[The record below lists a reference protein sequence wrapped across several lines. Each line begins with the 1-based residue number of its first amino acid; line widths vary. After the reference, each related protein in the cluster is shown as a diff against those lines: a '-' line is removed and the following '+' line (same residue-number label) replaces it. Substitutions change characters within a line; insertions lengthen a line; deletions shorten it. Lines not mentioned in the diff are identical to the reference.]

1 MIERPRINLDSDGTL
16 TLGPPSSTGKL
27 APIRTGTRRFLQAL
41 RSRGYEVVVHTAYQP
56 ISAVR
61 EHYRQAGL
69 LPLIAEV
76 TSQKLPA
83 KLQVDDRAVVFR
95 GNYDDALKQIDTFQ
109 PHWELGTKHRY
120 ANVSLPIPLEIASK
134 IKSIATS
141 LPEEDIDPEDG
152 REERPHLTLKYG
164 IDSDVPDGA
173 KRALSNI
180 GPIRIKLA
188 KLGIFEIPD
197 RRDVLKFTVESGDA
211 AKANEAICKECPHV
225 DTFAIYEPHV
235 TVSYL
240 KSGKGKSHV
249 WPTDLDGTEL
259 TLTRAVF
266 QDRNGN
272 EESIPLA

>member
-1 MIERPRINLDSDGTL
+1 MIDKPRINLDSDGTL

-27 APIRTGTRRFLQAL
+27 APVRTGTRRFLQAL
-41 RSRGYEVVVHTAYQP
+41 RDRGYEVVIHTAYEP
-56 ISAVR
+56 IGAVR

-69 LPLIAEV
+69 MPLIADI
-76 TSQKLPA
+76 TNKKLPA
-83 KLQVDDRAVVFR
+83 KLQIDDRAISFQ
-95 GNYDDALKQIDTFQ
+95 GNYNDTLKQIDTFQ

-120 ANVSLPIPLEIASK
+120 ANVALLMPPEIAGK
-134 IKSIATS
+134 IKSIAAA

-152 REERPHLTLKYG
+152 RDEHPHLTLKYG

-180 GPIRIKLA
+180 GPIRIKLV
-188 KLGIFEIPD
+188 KLDNFEIPD
-197 RRDVLKFTVESGDA
+197 RRDVLKFTVESADA

-225 DTFAIYEPHV
+225 DTFATYEPHV
-235 TVSYL
+235 TLSYL
-240 KSGKGKSHV
+240 KFGKGKSHV

-272 EESIPLA
+272 EESISLT